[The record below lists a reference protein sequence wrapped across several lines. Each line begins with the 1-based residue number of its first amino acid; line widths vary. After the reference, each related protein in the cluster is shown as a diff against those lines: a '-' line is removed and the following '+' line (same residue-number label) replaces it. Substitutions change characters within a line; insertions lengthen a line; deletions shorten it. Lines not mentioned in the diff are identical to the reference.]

1 MNRILL
7 HRMLIDLSAYPLLL
21 EKFENPESIVK
32 TWIDTQYL
40 ILLRNY
46 ESQPSVELV
55 KKVNETCSTM
65 QCMSDN
71 VSRQIDTL
79 SAEQSLILQDMK
91 SNLSKLPILLS
102 NSSKKGKIGEKCIQ
116 EYLNESLSKEDY
128 NIRDTSS
135 QPRSGDFQ
143 ITRKDFSCLVD
154 SKNYSKNV
162 SKKEVEKLERD
173 MIENEIQTGILV
185 SMTTG
190 IVGYTNLDFK
200 FFKHNDK
207 YSCIALIGQAK
218 DNPQKVEVAIRFLES
233 IYDSFLKVDRSELQI
248 DRRTEGILQLLQKEA
263 DDLSKIYES
272 FDKHKRQIETSL
284 SLAKDDMIN
293 GITRHQQT
301 IKTLLMIV

>member
-1 MNRILL
+1 
-7 HRMLIDLSAYPLLL
+7 MLIDLTAYPLLL

-65 QCMSDN
+65 QHMSDT

-79 SAEQSLILQDMK
+79 STEQSLILQDMK
-91 SNLSKLPILLS
+91 STLSKLPILLS
-102 NSSKKGKIGEKCIQ
+102 NSSKKGKLGEKCIL
-116 EYLNESLSKEDY
+116 EYLNEAISKEDY
-128 NIRDTSS
+128 NIKDTSS

-190 IVGYTNLDFK
+190 IAGHTNLDFK

-207 YSCIALIGQAK
+207 YSCIALIGQVK

-233 IYDSFLKVDRSELQI
+233 IYHSFLKVERSELQI

-272 FDKHKRQIETSL
+272 FETHKRQIETSL
-284 SLAKDDMIN
+284 SLAKDDMIR